1 MIADWK
7 QVTRLDLSGLV
18 TWLRSTAPEH
28 VRWTGNEWLGVLERL
43 TAYLTDEVA
52 GAPVPD
58 WPALSAAYDVVLARA
73 RAAGGIDEREAV
85 VRRLLVTAAAV
96 DRAHRDPS
104 IPLLDPRFALAGLAA
119 VMPMSTPEAVE
130 VAPRWRELAPD
141 EMRRLLRAA
150 GLVTAAGMLA
160 PHLADADPGTRD
172 LVAELETWERNVLT
186 HLRSERP
193 SA

>member
-1 MIADWK
+1 MTADWK

-18 TWLRSTAPEH
+18 TWLRSTEPEH
-28 VRWTGNEWLGVLERL
+28 VRWTGNEWLGVLELL
-43 TAYLTDEVA
+43 TAYLTDQ
-52 GAPVPD
+52 GAEAPAPD
-58 WPALSAAYDVVLARA
+58 WPALSAAYDVALERA
-73 RAAGGIDEREAV
+73 RAADGIDEREAV
-85 VRRLLVTAAAV
+85 VRRLLVTAAVV
-96 DRAHRDPS
+96 DRAHHDPS
-104 IPLLDPRFALAGLAA
+104 VPLRDPRFALAGLPA

-150 GLVTAAGMLA
+150 GLVTAAGALA
-160 PHLADADPGTRD
+160 PHLTDADPATRA

-186 HLRSERP
+186 HLRSGRP